1 MMDLYEKVAEE
12 AKRVRQAAD
21 ACRVAS

>member
-12 AKRVRQAAD
+12 AKRVRQAAG
-21 ACRVAS
+21 ACRLAS

>member
-12 AKRVRQAAD
+12 AKRVRQAAG